1 MLQAM
6 NTGHDGSLSTGHAN
20 SVEGMLKRL
29 ESLYLAAMPISV
41 DAIREQIAEGINIMV
56 HIARQK
62 DGRRRVT
69 EITELLGYSGGEF
82 TLNPLMKTNIKGKL
96 ARTGYGIEK
105 PRKED
110 DKYSDKL
117 YGITAPW

>member
-1 MLQAM
+1 
-6 NTGHDGSLSTGHAN
+6 
-20 SVEGMLKRL
+20 MLKRL

-69 EITELLGYSGGEF
+69 EITELLGYSVYTEPAYE
-82 TLNPLMKTNIKGKL
+82 N
-96 ARTGYGIEK
+96 
-105 PRKED
+105 
-110 DKYSDKL
+110 KYQ
-117 YGITAPW
+117 G